1 MLFFVLFS
9 WRLKQ
14 CIHGAYNG
22 DIFHTNSKSIWRKF
36 IGFQRRKWHTAKYAN
51 EFLTIS
57 QRQALLFLQ
66 NFFNISTK
74 IFFPS
79 SVTYQFLTVYR
90 NYDKILT
97 CTDILMGS
105 IFPHFIHWKW
115 FFFSFSF
122 GFQWIDFNAIK
133 RSISFQ
139 KMSKFSR

>member
-1 MLFFVLFS
+1 MLFIVLFS

-22 DIFHTNSKSIWRKF
+22 DIFHKNSKSIWRKF
-36 IGFQRRKWHTAKYAN
+36 IEFQRRKWHTAKHAN
-51 EFLTIS
+51 EFLTII

-66 NFFNISTK
+66 HFFNISTK

-79 SVTYQFLTVYR
+79 CVTYQFLTVYR

-97 CTDILMGS
+97 CTYILMGS

-115 FFFSFSF
+115 FFSLFLLVFNGLISM
-122 GFQWIDFNAIK
+122 QWSDQFPFKKCLN
-133 RSISFQ
+133 
-139 KMSKFSR
+139 FSR